1 MQFYFL
7 YSVNVV
13 TYTYTVGEI
22 YTVGELKFLNTNQC
36 IPKIKIT
43 AFRLLISWL
52 ISCLGFLH
60 LVLANLPNFL
70 LGVFA
75 PKVIV
80 VSSKTAESQDPPICC
95 WINCFNSVTTAQL
108 LLPAILF

>member
-1 MQFYFL
+1 M
-7 YSVNVV
+7 
-13 TYTYTVGEI
+13 
-22 YTVGELKFLNTNQC
+22 GELKFLNTNQC
-36 IPKIKIT
+36 VPKIKIT

-60 LVLANLPNFL
+60 LVLVNLPNFL
-70 LGVFA
+70 LGGFA

-80 VSSKTAESQDPPICC
+80 VSSKIAESKDPLIYG
-95 WINCFNSVTTAQL
+95 WINCFNSLITAQF